1 MKHLS
6 PEAVVKATECWLRD
20 FVVALDLCPFAKFPL
35 EAGKIAFTV
44 SVAQDTERLTED
56 LLEAINS
63 LEQKPDIETT
73 LLIHPYVL
81 AEFDGY
87 LNYLDTAEAIMAYL
101 GYEGIFQI
109 ASFHPDYCFDGEPG
123 DDLANFTNRSPY
135 PMLHLLREA
144 SLTQAID
151 THPGIDEVPLR
162 NIRRLRDLGLEAINA
177 RLSGMVETP
186 CPDDGSEL

>member
-6 PEAVVKATECWLRD
+6 SEAVVEATERWLRD
-20 FVVALDLCPFAKFPL
+20 FVVVLDLCPFARFPL
-35 EAGKIAFTV
+35 EAGRIAFTV
-44 SVAQDTERLTED
+44 SVARDTERLTED
-56 LLEAINS
+56 LLEAIYS

-87 LNYLDTAEAIMAYL
+87 LNYLDTAEAIMAHL
-101 GYEGIFQI
+101 GYEGIFQL
-109 ASFHPDYCFDGEPG
+109 ASFHPDYRFDGEPS
-123 DDLANFTNRSPY
+123 DAPANFTNRSPY

-151 THPGIDEVPLR
+151 AYPDIDEVPQR
-162 NIRRLRDLGLEAINA
+162 NIHKMRELGLEGIKAKLNGI
-177 RLSGMVETP
+177 V
-186 CPDDGSEL
+186 